1 MDRLTSLPTLI
12 LEEIFVQLENESSIK
27 GLIRAYPSLLLLY
40 YRYEKG
46 ILTRILDNLLAGDV
60 TGKIEKDALAI
71 IEFSNCDGDFYWQI
85 RRHGFQLNGMWLPEW
100 PDSPTR
106 GDLRQLHRFLSRI
119 ITFIEDYV
127 SKATSEYPP
136 RAYLGL
142 PNLETGNTTFRGNLL
157 DTRMVRFINLTC
169 YERYCLLRHFV
180 RYEFLCRLHNDPDT
194 RETAPR
200 KFRKFNKFGVRN
212 ELDARLLLSVHKYYV
227 SLYGALFAHVGDAW
241 LPPVPRCSS
250 AQGVTNDSV
259 PHYRPLMYPDNLLFD
274 GTEYAAQITHCSDPE
289 LLQVM
294 AGNGLDLLTRVL
306 RRSKTET
313 EEGKTCVKAMLNA
326 YTNREEENSDVEY
339 PGPWIKMYY
348 EERRNEAL
356 FTFAELITPS
366 TVFPKPLSE
375 SSLQC
380 LNTFVYSDFRRG
392 RNAELSHVSHRL
404 QVEIWT
410 QRGWGW
416 FDDERLFFNP
426 AFHFPTIE
434 YLFDIETS
442 RSRLREAMWKAPE
455 KRLTRIHNKIMD
467 QMTEQKVDRIRRRSQ
482 LWQDYWAGTCATKPS
497 WRLYA
502 NKRRFRFYN
511 DDPVP
516 PGLPYIWGDYWD
528 WE

>member
-1 MDRLTSLPTLI
+1 MDRLTRLPTLI
-12 LEEIFVQLENESSIK
+12 LTEIFVQLENESSIK
-27 GLIRAYPSLLLLY
+27 GLIRAYPSMLSIY
-40 YRYEKG
+40 YRYEQG
-46 ILTRILDNLLAGDV
+46 ILTRILDNLLADDV

-71 IEFSNCDGDFYWQI
+71 IEFSNRDGDFYWQI
-85 RRHGFQLNGMWLPEW
+85 CRHGFQLKDMWFPEW
-100 PDSPTR
+100 PDPPTR

-142 PNLETGNTTFRGNLL
+142 PDLETGNTRFRGNLL

-169 YERYCLLRHFV
+169 DERYRLLRHFV
-180 RYEFLCRLHNDPDT
+180 RYEFLCKLHNDDYIG
-194 RETAPR
+194 EIAPR
-200 KFRKFNKFGVRN
+200 RFRKFNKFGARN

-250 AQGVTNDSV
+250 AQGVTNDSA

-274 GTEYAAQITHCSDPE
+274 ADEYMAQIHCYDTE
-289 LLQVM
+289 LLDAM
-294 AGNGLDLLTRVL
+294 AGHGLDLLTRVL

-326 YTNREEENSDVEY
+326 YKNPEDEY
-339 PGPWIKMYY
+339 TGPWIKMYY
-348 EERRNEAL
+348 EERGDEAL
-356 FTFAELITPS
+356 FAYPELITPS
-366 TVFPKPLSE
+366 TVFPEPLSE

-380 LNTFVYSDFRRG
+380 LNAFVYSDFWHDS
-392 RNAELSHVSHRL
+392 NAELSHVSHRL

-416 FDDERLFFNP
+416 FDDERLYSNP
-426 AFHFPTIE
+426 FFHFPTIE
-434 YLFDIETS
+434 HLFDIETS
-442 RSRLREAMWKAPE
+442 RSILREAMWKVPE
-455 KRLTRIHNKIMD
+455 KRLLRRHDKIMD
-467 QMTEQKVDRIRRRSQ
+467 QIMAQKLDRTRRRSQ
-482 LWQDYWAGTCATKPS
+482 LWQDYWAGTRAIYPLS
-497 WRLYA
+497 RLYP
-502 NKRRFRFYN
+502 NRQGFRFFN
-511 DDPVP
+511 DTPVP
-516 PGLPYIWGDYWD
+516 PRLPFIWGDSRD